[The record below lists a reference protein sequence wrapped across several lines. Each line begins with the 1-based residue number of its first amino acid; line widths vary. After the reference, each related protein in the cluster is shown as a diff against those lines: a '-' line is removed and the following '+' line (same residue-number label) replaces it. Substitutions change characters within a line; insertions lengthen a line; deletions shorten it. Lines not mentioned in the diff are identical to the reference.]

1 MAKYELRGGG
11 VVSGETARD
20 ILEAIRA
27 SSFNPKGDLGAFLSD
42 VAKRCKEYDGSVI
55 RTDTYE
61 HTLEDLIACSFL
73 TLLK

>member
-11 VVSGETARD
+11 VVSGETARE

-55 RTDTYE
+55 RIDTCE
-61 HTLEDLIACSFL
+61 HTLEDLITCGFL
-73 TLLK
+73 ILLQ